1 MFRERTAE
9 SGQRCC
15 LQASAESECVYTMRD
30 ELNLNPFD
38 IELTAPEQSER
49 EKEIYSPKSVTPTQ
63 TSSDR
68 LPHFVTIEITLPGS
82 NVFLNIL
89 HGNSIQ
95 EGHNTAGSLY

>member
-1 MFRERTAE
+1 
-9 SGQRCC
+9 
-15 LQASAESECVYTMRD
+15 MRD

-38 IELTAPEQSER
+38 TELTAPEQRER